1 MVQMIERKYLI
12 NYRRLSSYVALF
24 NKIKGADSSVFL
36 WGKYPFFYP
45 DYTFH
50 NC

>member
-1 MVQMIERKYLI
+1 MVHMIERKYLI
-12 NYRRLSSYVALF
+12 NYRGLSSYVALF
-24 NKIKGADSSVFL
+24 NKGADNSVFL
-36 WGKYPFFYP
+36 RGKYPFFYP